1 VRDFTL
7 AVVSE
12 TGKNG
17 TGFDAGRS
25 AYSIIE
31 GALPWLAANVSA
43 GLGGVRPAANPLT
56 LCAMQSVTGVQGS
69 AEGRLGPHL
78 SAARVFHLSI
88 RAPPTP
94 PYDKQ
99 QAATLLR
106 GGDSVFAIRRLLV
119 VAMFCIWALAG
130 APPARAGTTGGI
142 TGRVLD
148 AQTRM
153 PIAGA
158 TVTAAS
164 PSGRVK
170 VTTNARGAYAM
181 LTLAPDTYVV
191 TVEIAGYQTAVQ
203 PGVTVQADQTQ
214 TLALSVNKI
223 LQTIGRATSRSL
235 TDLVKPGT
243 TSDTYSI
250 GAAAAAA
257 AAPLGGP
264 GGIDQAYSSLAL
276 VPGVYVPQGQ
286 QGWYQP
292 IYIRGGDQDQIGY
305 ELDGIPANRSYDNAP
320 MSLLS
325 NIGTQEVQ
333 VYTGGASASSDGQ
346 GISGYINSVVK
357 TGTDPGFAT
366 FGYGLG
372 TPTGYQKGTFEIG
385 GVTGRLSYYAAAA
398 IVNQSYRFY
407 DQNNGA
413 FANNN
418 GYFIPSYGLLPANYN
433 GTNSPTTSGD
443 LPGYTAGAAL
453 TRDREN
459 VVNFHYALPHKS
471 GNGKDDLQFLY
482 VTQELWTDAYSSY
495 NDIGGTPAFGGV
507 TLNYPDQ
514 YVYSGPVGAP
524 LENATSQYFFPH
536 TPDVSRSFQSTIGPN
551 VRQVSDNGYS
561 VGKIQYQHKMGDKA
575 YVRIATYGSYSNWYI
590 HGPVSDP
597 FVNDYQLP
605 NHTFGYNALFAD
617 QINDRNLLTVSGSI
631 TSTHEQR
638 YYPTGN
644 FAGND
649 GDPNSANPTA
659 GSYDVLAGSYKDA
672 KGHCYDQTSG
682 AYASCFASASQATFN
697 SYTGVF
703 TPLGTGPAGSAAALN
718 GAQWV
723 ATENGTNGNLNQVD
737 PILFAASITDQWN
750 PTDKL
755 TINAGVRV
763 EKYLDRFVDEGA
775 GYPARAFWFN
785 AYNNE
790 YCSGPSLIAP
800 VDAGVDPATGA
811 RLACPTGTS
820 PVALS
825 LASPK
830 SESNSVFEPR
840 IGATYNLNPDSVVR
854 ASYGTYARPPNASW
868 VQYGVTQEDLAS
880 YIGGR
885 FYSQYGFTS
894 PNHDLRPDT
903 SHNVDLS
910 YERHLHGTDMSF
922 KLSPYYRGTMDQF
935 ENIFLN
941 SGGAESGINIGR
953 ERTYGVELAFTKG
966 SFARDGLAAQLSFTY
981 NHSRFRYSKF
991 ASGNSVIDLINN
1003 NLKTYNAYTAACG
1016 ANPTNSICGTTT
1028 TGAPAAPCYS
1038 GAGTAMSC
1046 AATGAVPNPYYGLT
1060 PQKLFDPNAEYL
1072 PYDAIPDQPFL
1083 GGNGFGA
1090 PEVATLLVNYKKN
1103 RYTITPSLTFSSG
1116 SDYGSPLST
1125 GGLDPAT
1132 GGTIAIPNPY
1142 TGQFDNMGA
1151 FSQPWLLT
1159 TNLQIGYQL
1168 STRVHAT
1175 LTLTGLSDQCV
1186 QRGYAWDRAGF
1197 CAYSTL
1203 PFGAAFTAPVTAT
1216 TDPNLKYPYSVQQGN
1231 NNTTFVGTKI
1241 PFQAYVNVQL
1251 KI

>member
-1 VRDFTL
+1 VRDFVL
-7 AVVSE
+7 
-12 TGKNG
+12 
-17 TGFDAGRS
+17 F
-25 AYSIIE
+25 
-31 GALPWLAANVSA
+31 
-43 GLGGVRPAANPLT
+43 
-56 LCAMQSVTGVQGS
+56 
-69 AEGRLGPHL
+69 
-78 SAARVFHLSI
+78 
-88 RAPPTP
+88 
-94 PYDKQ
+94 
-99 QAATLLR
+99 
-106 GGDSVFAIRRLLV
+106 IRRLFAAAFVLILTIGF
-119 VAMFCIWALAG
+119 AS
-130 APPARAGTTGGI
+130 PARAGTTGGI

-153 PIAGA
+153 PIVGA

-164 PSGRVK
+164 PSGGAK
-170 VTTNARGAYAM
+170 ATTNAQGAYAM
-181 LTLAPDTYVV
+181 LSLAPDTYVV
-191 TVEIAGYQTAVQ
+191 SVEFAGYQTFAQ
-203 PGVTVQADQTQ
+203 SGVTVQADQTQ
-214 TLALSVNKI
+214 TLALTLAKL
-223 LQTIGRATSRSL
+223 LQTIGRTTSRSL

-250 GAAAAAA
+250 GPATAQAGVA
-257 AAPLGGP
+257 LGGP
-264 GGIDQAYSSLAL
+264 GGVDQAYSGLAL

-325 NIGTQEVQ
+325 NIGTQELQ

-346 GISGYINSVVK
+346 GISGYVNSVVK
-357 TGTDPGFAT
+357 TGTNPGFAT
-366 FGYGLG
+366 LGYGVG
-372 TPTGYQKGTFEIG
+372 SPTGYQKGTFEIG
-385 GVTGRLSYYAAAA
+385 GVAGRLSYYAAAA
-398 IVNQSYRFY
+398 VVDQSYRFY
-407 DQNNGA
+407 DQYDGVA
-413 FANNN
+413 QNNN
-418 GYFIPSYGLLPANYN
+418 GYFIPSYGFLPATYN
-433 GTNSPTTSGD
+433 GTNSPTQSGD
-443 LPGYTAGAAL
+443 LPGYVAGAAH
-453 TRDREN
+453 TQDREN
-459 VVNFHYALPHKS
+459 VVNLHYSLPHKD
-471 GNGKDDLQFLY
+471 GNTKDDLQVLY
-482 VTQELWTDAYSSY
+482 LTQELWTDDYSSY
-495 NDIGGTPAFGGV
+495 NDIGGTAAFGGV

-524 LENATSQYFFPH
+524 LQNATSQYFFPS
-536 TPDVSRSFQSTIGPN
+536 TPDANRSYQSTIGPN

-561 VGKIQYQHKMGDKA
+561 VGKLQYQHNMGESA
-575 YVRIATYGSYSNWYI
+575 YLRLAAYGSYSNWYI

-597 FVNDYQLP
+597 FINNYILP

-617 QINDRNLLTVSGSI
+617 QINDHNLLTVSGSI
-631 TSTHEQR
+631 TSTHEMR

-659 GSYDVLAGSYKDA
+659 GSYDVLAGSYKDP
-672 KGHCYDQTSG
+672 KGHCYDQTTG
-682 AYASCFASASQATFN
+682 AYASCFNDGGQGTNSQATFN

-703 TPLGTGPAGSAAALN
+703 NPYTTAPAGTPAAAN
-718 GAQWV
+718 GAQWI
-723 ATENGTNGNLNQVD
+723 ATENGTFGNLNQVD
-737 PILFAASITDQWN
+737 PILYAASITDQFN

-775 GYPARAFWFN
+775 GYPARQFWVN
-785 AYNNE
+785 AYNSE
-790 YCSGPSLIAP
+790 YCSGPSLTAP
-800 VDAGVDPATGA
+800 VDPGVDPLTGA
-811 RLACPTGTS
+811 RLPCPGGTT

-840 IGATYNLNPDSVVR
+840 VGATYNLNPDSVLR

-868 VQYGVTQEDLAS
+868 VQYGVTQEDLAT
-880 YIGGR
+880 YIGAK

-894 PNHDLRPDT
+894 PAHDLRPDT
-903 SHNVDLS
+903 SHNFDLS

-953 ERTYGVELAFTKG
+953 ERTYGVEFAFTKG

-1003 NLKTYNAYTAACG
+1003 NLKTYNAYTSFCAAHPANTMCG
-1016 ANPTNSICGTTT
+1016 ATT
-1028 TGAPAAPCYS
+1028 TGAPAAPTFTY
-1038 GAGTAMSC
+1038 TDD
-1046 AATGAVPNPYYGLT
+1046 TGATVTQANPYYNAK
-1060 PQKLFDPNAEYL
+1060 PQPLFDPNAEYL

-1103 RYTITPSLTFSSG
+1103 RFAITPSITFSSG

-1125 GGLDPAT
+1125 AVLDPAT
-1132 GGTIAIPNPY
+1132 GGSIIGPDPY

-1151 FSQPWLLT
+1151 FSQPWRLT
-1159 TNLQIGYQL
+1159 TNLQLGYQL
-1168 STRVHAT
+1168 SARVHAS
-1175 LTLTGLSDQCV
+1175 LTLTGISDQCV
-1186 QRGYAWDRAGF
+1186 QRGYAWDRSGF

-1203 PFGAAFTAPVTAT
+1203 PFGAAFTAPVTAG
-1216 TDPNLKYPYSVQQGN
+1216 TDPNLKYPYSLQQGN
-1231 NNTTFVGTKI
+1231 NNTTFVGTRI
-1241 PFQAYVNVQL
+1241 PFQAYFNIQL
-1251 KI
+1251 KV